1 MANQKES
8 GGLPVPVRF
17 VIGLAMAVGGFWVS
31 KNIKI
36 EFLEEL
42 AHKGI
47 HFDPGKSVAVV
58 GAMIM
63 LFPVIKQFYTT
74 PLEESIDGRN
84 SELEKTFTEVET
96 LRSDMARMRSE
107 YEKRIAD
114 TEAEAREQIQNQ
126 VKEAQTMRNQMIQEA
141 AAAKEEMVK
150 KAQMEIDAEKSRV
163 LTDLRLHVVNL
174 TMGATEKLLGETVD
188 NDRNRRLV
196 EDFIDKI
203 EVPR

>member
-1 MANQKES
+1 MATETKKSS
-8 GGLPVPVRF
+8 GTAFVGI
-17 VIGLAMAVGGFWVS
+17 VIGAILMVGGMMAQKQLEPITKPLVEQGIPLDLG
-31 KNIKI
+31 KTVATIGV
-36 EFLEEL
+36 FL
-42 AHKGI
+42 I
-47 HFDPGKSVAVV
+47 
-58 GAMIM
+58 
-63 LFPVIKQFYTT
+63 LFPVLKTFFFQPLMDAINNRTT
-74 PLEESIDGRN
+74 
-84 SELEKTFTEVET
+84 ELEKTFTEVET

-174 TMGATEKLLGETVD
+174 TMGATEKLLGENVD
-188 NDRNRRLV
+188 SERNRRLV
-196 EDFIDKI
+196 EEFIDKI
-203 EVPR
+203 EVPS